1 MLIGFVNGCFDTF
14 HPGHEHLLREC
25 VKQCDHLI
33 VAINSDASVK
43 RLKGPKRPVDSWAVR
58 FLNVDEFLHGLGS
71 YAIIP
76 FEGDEG
82 PLLMAI
88 RPDILFK
95 GYDHKA
101 GQVYYRRI
109 GWKKDP
115 ANAFEGP
122 KVVQISHLPGF
133 STTSIVEERHETK
146 SDA

>member
-1 MLIGFVNGCFDTF
+1 MRIGFVNGCFDAF
-14 HPGHEHLLREC
+14 HPGHEHLLQHCAWR
-25 VKQCDHLI
+25 CDYLI

-43 RLKGPKRPVDSWAVR
+43 RLKGPARPIDVWETR
-58 FLNVDEFLHGLGS
+58 FLNVAEFLDTHIA
-71 YAIIP
+71 YACVP

-88 RPDILFK
+88 RPKILFK

-101 GQVYYRRI
+101 GQMYYRKV